1 MTIEIGD
8 FGYYF
13 HISSK
18 ADIGSGIYYLNFDR
32 EITNKRM
39 TKKESI
45 SVDTYTTID
54 YFSIIPT
61 IAL

>member
-13 HISSK
+13 HISAK
-18 ADIGSGIYYLNFDR
+18 QNIGSGIYYMNFDR
-32 EITNKRM
+32 EITDKRT
-39 TKKESI
+39 TKKETISI
-45 SVDTYTTID
+45 DTYTIID
-54 YFSIIPT
+54 YYSIIPT